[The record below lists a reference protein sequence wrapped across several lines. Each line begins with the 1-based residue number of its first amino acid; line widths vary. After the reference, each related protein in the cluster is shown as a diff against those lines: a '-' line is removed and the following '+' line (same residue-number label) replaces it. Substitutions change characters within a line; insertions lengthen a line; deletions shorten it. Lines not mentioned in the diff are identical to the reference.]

1 MVKPWRQDKRPYAL
15 AIVLLATVLLVAG
28 CGTVSARSQ
37 SAAQLPAASGSSAS
51 SEQQAASS
59 GQSAASGSSA
69 SSGQPTA
76 SGQPGAS
83 GPQSTA
89 PMWLDSLQM
98 TSPSTGW
105 ALRWTR
111 NPAVANDGYLAPAR
125 TTDGARTW
133 TSVTPQAAGALLA
146 TPGATVVLQ
155 AFDGERAW
163 LAVTAAATDGSPT
176 HLTDVFGTVNGGRTW
191 TASAPL
197 KVSGYTVF
205 LSFAGPEH
213 GWLLMAADVAMG
225 QEPVQLYRTGDAGL
239 RWSLAARTPKAG
251 TESAGLP
258 AGCDKAALAFAT
270 ASVGYISNACNLL
283 SGALLVSRDGGT
295 HWAPQ
300 ALPVP
305 VSSCGDGCQ
314 VSGPQFVGQ
323 TAFLVIDRA
332 PEAPYFLVSQDLGA
346 TWRSEPLPSGAGED
360 PRVQFFSP
368 LSGML
373 VSAGPQGAIGHV
385 FYTTADGGQTWTAV
399 PQGRSFTQ
407 LGTSFDFVSARTG
420 FAWAAGADAQ
430 GSSPPAMYQT
440 TDSGRTWTAFTPQ
453 LAT

>member
-1 MVKPWRQDKRPYAL
+1 MEKLWGQDKRAYAL

-28 CGTVSARSQ
+28 CGTAPARSQ
-37 SAAQLPAASGSSAS
+37 SAAQLPAASGSSA
-51 SEQQAASS
+51 AS

-69 SSGQPTA
+69 TSGQPAA
-76 SGQPGAS
+76 SGSSAASGPPTAS

-89 PMWLDSLQM
+89 PIWLDSLQM

-105 ALRWTR
+105 ALRWTQ
-111 NPAVANDGYLAPAR
+111 NPAVANGGYLAPAR
-125 TTDGARTW
+125 TVDGARTW
-133 TSVTPQAAGALLA
+133 TSVTPPAIRALLA

-176 HLTDVFGTVNGGRTW
+176 HLTDVFATVNGGRTW
-191 TASAPL
+191 TTSAPL

-213 GWLLMAADVAMG
+213 GWLLMANGVAMG

-251 TESAGLP
+251 TESTGLP

-283 SGALLVSRDGGT
+283 SGALLVSRDGGV

-300 ALPVP
+300 TLPVP
-305 VSSCGDGCQ
+305 ATSCGDGCQ
-314 VSGPQFVGQ
+314 VSGPQFVGP

-332 PEAPYFLVSQDLGA
+332 PEAPYFLVSPDLGV

-399 PQGRSFTQ
+399 PQGRFFTQ
-407 LGTSFDFVSARTG
+407 LGTSFDFVTARTG

-453 LAT
+453 LAA